1 MTLEEL
7 HDKLRKMAAAAGV
20 EELYLELTE
29 AEIPTDPDTL
39 TYGVYRECVGV
50 ERGKQIGFSQALTV
64 LESYMWGAEV

>member
-1 MTLEEL
+1 MRIEEL
-7 HDKLRKMAAAAGV
+7 HAELRKRAAAAET

-29 AEIPTDPDTL
+29 AEIPTDADTL

-50 ERGKQIGFSQALTV
+50 ERGKQIGFSQTLTI